1 MSDLIANERHRL
13 KTVRTDP
20 WTKTSV
26 HFVESRQKRPNL
38 PATDCPFCVGGLE
51 APQNYDVRWFTN
63 RWPAMP
69 DDRCEVVL
77 YSPKHDGSLSS
88 IGAGGVRKVID
99 LWAERTQSLGARDDV
114 ASVLIFENRGR
125 EVGATID
132 HPHGQIYAFDHVPTR
147 SRQRLENNWAPDSSP
162 ERQVVE
168 LNGWVA
174 YVPLAPVFSLSI
186 EIAPRQRIA
195 NLASASSRDRDTLA
209 ALLIDVL
216 ERIDELYG
224 APVPYMMWV
233 NQQPTNGEFAE
244 AWLNIEIVSPWR
256 APNVARYIA
265 AAEVGSG
272 EYFNPVIPEE
282 LSRSLRTLRELRA

>member
-1 MSDLIANERHRL
+1 MSELIDRARHPQD
-13 KTVRTDP
+13 TVRTDP
-20 WTKTSV
+20 WTKTNV
-26 HFVESRQKRPNL
+26 HFVGSRQKRPNL

-51 APQNYDVRWFTN
+51 APQDYNVRWFTN

-77 YSPKHDGSLSS
+77 YSPKHDASLSS
-88 IGAGGVRKVID
+88 IGVNGVRRVID
-99 LWAERTQSLGARDDV
+99 LWAERTQAMGTRQDV

-132 HPHGQIYAFDHVPTR
+132 HPHGQIYAFDHVPMR

-162 ERQVVE
+162 ERLVVE

-186 EIAPRQRIA
+186 EIAPLHRIA
-195 NLASASSRDRDTLA
+195 NLASASPQDRDTMA

-216 ERIDELYG
+216 GRIDELHG
-224 APVPYMMWV
+224 TTVPYMMWI
-233 NQQPTNGEFAE
+233 NQQPINQEFAN
-244 AWLNIEIVSPWR
+244 AWMNIEIVSPWR

-282 LSRSLRTLRELRA
+282 LSQSLRALRA

>member
-1 MSDLIANERHRL
+1 MASAPDSP
-13 KTVRTDP
+13 RTD
-20 WTKTSV
+20 KTTSTVV
-26 HFVESRQKRPNL
+26 HIVGSRQTRPNL
-38 PATDCPFCVGGLE
+38 PTTDCPFCVGGLE
-51 APQNYDVRWFTN
+51 APQDYDVRWFTN

-69 DDRCEVVL
+69 GDRCEVVL
-77 YSPKHDGSLSS
+77 YTPDHDASFAS
-88 IGAGGVRKVID
+88 IKVSGVRKVID
-99 LWAERTQSLGARDDV
+99 LWAERTQALGARQDV

-147 SRQRLENNWAPDSSP
+147 SRQRLENKWAPDPSP
-162 ERQVVE
+162 ERLVVE

-174 YVPLAPVFSLSI
+174 YVPHAPVFSLSI
-186 EIAPRQRIA
+186 EVAPLQRIA
-195 NLASASSRDRDTLA
+195 DLASTSTRDRDTLA

-216 ERIDELYG
+216 ERVDELYG

-233 NQQPTNGEFAE
+233 NQQPTSEPNKQEFAN
-244 AWLNIEIVSPWR
+244 AWLNIELVSPWR

-272 EYFNPVIPEE
+272 EYFNPVIPEV
-282 LSRSLRTLRELRA
+282 LSRSLRALRVHHA

>member
-1 MSDLIANERHRL
+1 MTSAPDSP
-13 KTVRTDP
+13 RTD
-20 WTKTSV
+20 KTTGTVV
-26 HFVESRQKRPNL
+26 HLVGSRQTRPNL
-38 PATDCPFCVGGLE
+38 PNTDCPFCVGGLE
-51 APQNYDVRWFTN
+51 APQDYSVRWFTN

-69 DDRCEVVL
+69 DNRCEVVL
-77 YSPKHDGSLSS
+77 YSPNHDASLASV
-88 IGAGGVRKVID
+88 GAGGVRKLID
-99 LWAERTQSLGARDDV
+99 LWAERTQALGARQDV

-132 HPHGQIYAFDHVPTR
+132 HPHGQIYAFDHVPMR

-162 ERQVVE
+162 ERLVVE

-174 YVPLAPVFSLSI
+174 YVPLAPVFSLSL
-186 EIAPRQRIA
+186 EIAPLHRIA
-195 NLASASSRDRDTLA
+195 NLASASPQDRNTMA

-216 ERIDELYG
+216 GRIDELHG
-224 APVPYMMWV
+224 TKVPYMMWI
-233 NQQPTNGEFAE
+233 NQQPTNQEFAD
-244 AWLNIEIVSPWR
+244 AWMNIEIVSPWR

-282 LSRSLRTLRELRA
+282 LSRSLRALRALRA